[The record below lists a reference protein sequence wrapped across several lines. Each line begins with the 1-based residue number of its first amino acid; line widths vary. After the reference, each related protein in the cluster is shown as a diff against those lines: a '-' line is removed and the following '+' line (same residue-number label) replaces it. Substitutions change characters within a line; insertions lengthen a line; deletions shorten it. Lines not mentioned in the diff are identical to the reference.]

1 MLVEAAHRLN
11 LQTIVLDAPKSP
23 AKQINALHAHIDGS
37 FSDPEAI
44 LKLAEEC
51 DVLTVEIEH
60 VDTKVLE
67 ELEASSKVEVNHLAP
82 TLRRND
88 KKTIGHHHSFG
99 LIRHL
104 GSTLMENNPHHSGQ
118 ICAEISSSFQQCSYC

>member
-37 FSDPEAI
+37 FSDPKAI

-60 VDTKVLE
+60 VDTEVLE

-82 TLRRND
+82 PALQRDDERKRLNIT
-88 KKTIGHHHSFG
+88 HSV
-99 LIRHL
+99 
-104 GSTLMENNPHHSGQ
+104 
-118 ICAEISSSFQQCSYC
+118 SSDT